1 MSDPISTLVPKSLHE
16 ARDTIIK
23 QAREIER
30 LEAEIDALRAANVK
44 MSHQI
49 DTLCSVHKATT
60 DVVQIFGDQL
70 MIEQVSAVG
79 GWPEQVDET
88 LVAGGQDQ

>member
-30 LEAEIDALRAANVK
+30 LEGWLERISREDD
-44 MSHQI
+44 M
-49 DTLCSVHKATT
+49 
-60 DVVQIFGDQL
+60 
-70 MIEQVSAVG
+70 QVSVIMPAIEEWQEDKTNG
-79 GWPEQVDET
+79 
-88 LVAGGQDQ
+88 